1 MSQEEK
7 EDCCPSVCEECLQEA
22 VNERVNEIGYPSIND
37 LFADIIECEGVGN
50 LAKEIT
56 QALIDYAPEIIRG
69 ISSHDLTNLNKVFND
84 EFTRTTR

>member
-1 MSQEEK
+1 MSQEYKCCEDVC
-7 EDCCPSVCEECLQEA
+7 EDCLEA
-22 VNERVNEIGYPSIND
+22 EVNNRLDEIGYPSIND

-50 LAKEIT
+50 LAKELT

-84 EFTRTTR
+84 EFERTGK

>member
-1 MSQEEK
+1 MSLEGKCCEDVC
-7 EDCCPSVCEECLQEA
+7 EDCLEA
-22 VNERVNEIGYPSIND
+22 EVNDRLDEIGYPSIND

-50 LAKEIT
+50 LAKELT

-84 EFTRTTR
+84 EFKRTGK